1 MTKTVMAVD
10 DEKDVIF
17 VLERILEKEGFEV
30 HGAIGGEECIESFE
44 KVNPDIL
51 FMDVMMPNM
60 SGWEVIRKLKD
71 TGVLGN
77 TKVIMLTVT
86 KEPPEEHDDLSPYVM
101 DYIRKPVKRDDL
113 LKRVERLSAL

>member
-1 MTKTVMAVD
+1 MAKKVMAVD
-10 DEKDVIF
+10 DEEAIIL
-17 VLERILEKEGFEV
+17 VLKRILEKEGFEV
-30 HGAIGGEECIESFE
+30 HGAIGGEECIESFG

-51 FMDVMMPNM
+51 FMDVMMPDM
-60 SGWEVIRKLKD
+60 DGWEVIRELKD

-86 KEPPEEHDDLSPYVM
+86 KEPPEEYADLSPYVM
-101 DYIRKPVKRDDL
+101 DYIRKPVRRDDL